1 MKKNLIYIM
10 ILSLFLAVLPVS
22 VSANSNLEDTVDEY
36 VLVDDDG
43 TEHRYFDVF
52 GNPIKINDLNTHA
65 KNSLSRNNKQ
75 FRGPIAPDTVYIQS
89 SSVIT
94 GPRQKVT
101 PDFKGPCSLS
111 SGQSV
116 TTNFSISGSLG
127 ASVQSKIFKKVK
139 AEVNVTIAW
148 NSSSSSQFSSTYN
161 IPQGKVGAVYFSP
174 YLTRAIVKYYD
185 NDCKMTQVEAK
196 FPNTL
201 SSGFTDG
208 IYELVTK

>member
-1 MKKNLIYIM
+1 MKKNLMYIM
-10 ILSLFLAVLPVS
+10 ILSLFLAILPVS

-36 VLVDDDG
+36 VLVDADG
-43 TEHRYFDVF
+43 TEHRYFDVY

-65 KNSLSRNNKQ
+65 QNSLSRNNKQ

-101 PDFKGPCSLS
+101 PDSKGPCNLS
-111 SGQSV
+111 YGDSV

-139 AEVNVTIAW
+139 AEVNVTVAW
-148 NSSSSSQFSSTYN
+148 NSSSSSQFSSSYD

-201 SSGFTDG
+201 SNGFTDG
-208 IYELVTK
+208 LYELVIK